1 MTRSSTEPDWEAAFP
16 DLFGAAEGSDEQRPG
31 PPAPPPN
38 CAFDRPR
45 STEASDRHLLG
56 DARLTCSPSVEH
68 RRADRVDVGH
78 DLDCPAVDTGPA
90 LVIGPPRTPTNG
102 RNHP

>member
-1 MTRSSTEPDWEAAFP
+1 MSNARAHPRRS
-16 DLFGAAEGSDEQRPG
+16 
-31 PPAPPPN
+31 N

-45 STEASDRHLLG
+45 STEASDRISSAMRG
-56 DARLTCSPSVEH
+56 CTCSPSVETAG
-68 RRADRVDVGH
+68 RRVDVGH
-78 DLDCPAVDTGPA
+78 DPDCLAVDTGPA